1 MAEVGEENIEIV
13 LGNVDVTTQT
23 NLKEGFENGLLNAI
37 DIINT
42 QHFAC
47 PLYRF
52 PISYNFFNSWYSE
65 NVVKKNRINYAFADF
80 IKDFLNG
87 CVLHTLE
94 NFTNFFNNIEENQ
107 DSGMKVIMK
116 RQFKDSTIHVEA
128 CDLPFDLNFLTP
140 DAQLTGAQGTKPNK
154 QLGIPYENWADSLTI
169 QDKEKSQKR
178 SLPRISINDL
188 EQAFEDGKFVFNS
201 NEDAKPVPHILI
213 YADTGY
219 IKQNGDFQENM
230 KNGIFHFFVGAETGI
245 LKDCQFAPV
254 ANPHRQTVQ
263 IQSALNG
270 DNTKFNAT
278 QRYDVNIKCKGFQY
292 FKPGQIIFVDTQ
304 LIGFGDSMHPGD
316 IAADYNL
323 GGYYLIIKAG
333 HEFVGMDFETNIT
346 AKFINNGR
354 SV

>member
-1 MAEVGEENIEIV
+1 MK
-13 LGNVDVTTQT
+13 
-23 NLKEGFENGLLNAI
+23 KE
-37 DIINT
+37 
-42 QHFAC
+42 
-47 PLYRF
+47 
-52 PISYNFFNSWYSE
+52 SE
-65 NVVKKNRINYAFADF
+65 K
-80 IKDFLNG
+80 
-87 CVLHTLE
+87 
-94 NFTNFFNNIEENQ
+94 
-107 DSGMKVIMK
+107 
-116 RQFKDSTIHVEA
+116 
-128 CDLPFDLNFLTP
+128 
-140 DAQLTGAQGTKPNK
+140 GTKPK
-154 QLGIPYENWADSLTI
+154 EGSDLLGAAVQACEEAGKIAWGTLTMRRTTTT
-169 QDKEKSQKR
+169 SWVNF
-178 SLPRISINDL
+178 P
-188 EQAFEDGKFVFNS
+188 
-201 NEDAKPVPHILI
+201 
-213 YADTGY
+213 
-219 IKQNGDFQENM
+219 
-230 KNGIFHFFVGAETGI
+230 GI